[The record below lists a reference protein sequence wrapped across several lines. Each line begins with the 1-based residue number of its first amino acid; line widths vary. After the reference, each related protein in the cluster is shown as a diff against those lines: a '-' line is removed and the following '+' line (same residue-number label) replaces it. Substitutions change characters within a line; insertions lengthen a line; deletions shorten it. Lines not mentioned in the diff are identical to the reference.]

1 MKKSIL
7 KIVVLS
13 LMATSIALGP
23 TIGFGQETKKEDAAA
38 GEKATPK
45 EGKKGKNG
53 GLPAR
58 GKLTAVDKAAKTV
71 KVGERTF
78 HVTTETRIQKTGKP
92 ATLNDAVVGED
103 AGVFYKDEAGKL
115 MALSLRFGPAPEGKA
130 KGEKKAGE
138 KKETQKPE

>member
-1 MKKSIL
+1 MKKIIL

-13 LMATSIALGP
+13 LVAVAIALGP
-23 TIGFGQETKKEDAAA
+23 TPGFAQETKKDEAAA
-38 GEKATPK
+38 EKKVAPP

-58 GKLTAVDKAAKTV
+58 GKLTAVDKTAKTV

-78 HVTTETRIQKTGKP
+78 HVTAETRIRKDGKT

-103 AGVFYKDEAGKL
+103 VGVSYKEEAGKL
-115 MALSLRFGPAPEGKA
+115 MALSLRFGPVPESQ
-130 KGEKKAGE
+130 KKSGE
-138 KKETQKPE
+138 KKEKQKPE

>member
-1 MKKSIL
+1 MKKNIL

-13 LMATSIALGP
+13 VVAAAIALGP
-23 TIGFGQETKKEDAAA
+23 APGFAQEKKKDATAT
-38 GEKATPK
+38 EKKDAPK

-78 HVTTETRIQKTGKP
+78 QVTAETRIRKAGQT
-92 ATLNDAVVGED
+92 ATLDDAVVGED
-103 AGVFYKDEAGKL
+103 VGVFYKEEAGKL
-115 MALSLRFGPAPEGKA
+115 MALSLRFGPRVEGEA
-130 KGEKKAGE
+130 KGEKQGGE
-138 KKETQKPE
+138 KKEKKKQE